1 MESLRKHRRLSP
13 VRVMTAG
20 LVTELVGVGWDALWR
35 GSLVGVVGDHIVS
48 NLGVIVLLA
57 GSVWLLR
64 REQSWQRPA
73 VAAAIGGSL
82 LQAVGSVIDLSS
94 HPRGTNSPVA
104 FALIGLGF
112 LLASAGVVIT
122 WRKAWPRHGRRL
134 AGARCSPAIERRRRR
149 SRDARAFSMLPAQR
163 KDGPGRPDVRSRADP
178 IRIRADLGERR
189 P

>member
-82 LQAVGSVIDLSS
+82 VQAVGSVIDLSS
-94 HPRGTNSPVA
+94 HLRGTNSPVA

-122 WRKAWPRHGRRL
+122 WRKPGL
-134 AGARCSPAIERRRRR
+134 DTVAG
-149 SRDARAFSMLPAQR
+149 
-163 KDGPGRPDVRSRADP
+163 
-178 IRIRADLGERR
+178 
-189 P
+189 